1 MGCLLSTPSPPPSTR
16 HPAGAVQPP
25 GCEASD
31 DHAVRQLVAVS
42 KANDQHG
49 STLNSNRGG
58 VATDGGGCSHPAG
71 PASSNGDSARDGAR
85 DGAATPVQD
94 KAAASTPGR
103 KVNTNKHT
111 LSAVDKGTQLI
122 ESLSVIEGT
131 AVEKVEAFTS
141 LLVGESYV
149 QFASISVVSED
160 EQVFMVL
167 TASGVGSDFLPKHY
181 LLNVNSSHCS
191 VQRVVSEGTA
201 CFWAAGEHNANEL
214 PEDWK
219 CLFKMQKL
227 KSFLAVPIK
236 VGGQLVG
243 VLNVALVIEVD
254 EQKHWWG
261 LQLRLLAAVLAQHFH
276 DAHLRSKVSWLQS
289 IAKQDTVEQL
299 SMATLKG
306 LTGLFD
312 ALQDLSFYIALAL
325 PGRPC
330 AVMFSLSG
338 EMVQTAIGERKLPDY
353 EEHVAMHGFMTSE
366 TLLENALATG
376 QVMKVANMRRYLRL
390 YKTGAD
396 VAILYKSEGRSP
408 ASVMVLPLV
417 APDAARIGGLYAIS
431 RTATDFGMV
440 RRELMDLVK
449 LMVPTLQQKLYAEL
463 SKKLIEVSEGCKFD
477 CLSVTGTT
485 AKDELATSDSSTL
498 ESTKDLVLGT
508 RPEKDALIAELQE
521 QIRRQLAKVYKGH
534 PDPGPNN
541 MLEDLEVYDELG
553 RGGYGTVYRAIYKG
567 QLAAVKVVCDR
578 DVDNGSLNGALELAL
593 LTSISHPNIIQ
604 IHTYYAD
611 VPLNSIKFVRGHNNP
626 TSQRETDVAVG
637 PGAGAGGGAAGGS
650 SKEVGSGKLSRS
662 GEQNCQVLVMDFCD
676 MGSLADVLNTSL
688 LRHHAGKV
696 AMPAILHCLLEVASA
711 LHYLHSIGIV
721 HYDLKPE
728 NVLLKS
734 STIDSRGF
742 NCKVADFGLSN
753 IVSDNSYFNKHAEGT
768 ITHLAPEAMQPNG
781 KLTKAVDVYAF
792 GIMMWEL
799 YTGLRPY
806 TGYRTIDVAVK
817 VSKEGLRP
825 EFPSSTHPSFKE
837 LAQRCWQGDRR
848 LRPTFRQVMDRI
860 HEMLKDHELMGR
872 ESLLTLSSSAARLPV
887 YPDYLQD
894 AADNEFPLHIL

>member
-1 MGCLLSTPSPPPSTR
+1 MGCLLSTPQAPTAHSPPATGLGIAAAPAEAAPSPLQVKAEPSE
-16 HPAGAVQPP
+16 PADTPI
-25 GCEASD
+25 
-31 DHAVRQLVAVS
+31 
-42 KANDQHG
+42 
-49 STLNSNRGG
+49 SNGG
-58 VATDGGGCSHPAG
+58 GTATDGVGSSAPAG
-71 PASSNGDSARDGAR
+71 SSADPDSGPRENASTQDKMPASTNG
-85 DGAATPVQD
+85 
-94 KAAASTPGR
+94 GR
-103 KVNTNKHT
+103 KVANNKHT

-122 ESLSVIEGT
+122 ESLSAIEGT

-167 TASGVGSDFLPKHY
+167 TAAGVGSDFLPKHY
-181 LLNVNSSHCS
+181 LLNVASSHWS

-236 VGGQLVG
+236 VGAQLVG

-289 IAKQDTVEQL
+289 IAKQETVEQL

-306 LTGLFD
+306 LTGIFD
-312 ALQDLSFYIALAL
+312 ALQDLSFYIALVL

-330 AVMFSLSG
+330 AIMFSLSR
-338 EMVQTAIGERKLPDY
+338 EMVEAAAGERKSPAY
-353 EEHVAMHGFMTSE
+353 KEHVDMHGFVTNE

-440 RRELMDLVK
+440 RREVMDLVK
-449 LMVPTLQQKLYAEL
+449 LMVPTLQQKLYSEL
-463 SKKLIEVSEGCKFD
+463 NKKLIEVSEICKFES
-477 CLSVTGTT
+477 LSATGAN
-485 AKDELATSDSSTL
+485 AKDELGTSDSATL

-626 TSQRETDVAVG
+626 TSQKDAEGGG
-637 PGAGAGGGAAGGS
+637 PGGKDA
-650 SKEVGSGKLSRS
+650 SGKLNRP

-825 EFPSSTHPSFKE
+825 EFPSTTHPSFKE

-860 HEMLKDHELMGR
+860 HEMLKDAELMGR

-887 YPDYLQD
+887 YPDYLQVGED
-894 AADNEFPLHIL
+894 AADSEFPLHIL

>member
-1 MGCLLSTPSPPPSTR
+1 
-16 HPAGAVQPP
+16 
-25 GCEASD
+25 
-31 DHAVRQLVAVS
+31 
-42 KANDQHG
+42 
-49 STLNSNRGG
+49 
-58 VATDGGGCSHPAG
+58 
-71 PASSNGDSARDGAR
+71 
-85 DGAATPVQD
+85 
-94 KAAASTPGR
+94 
-103 KVNTNKHT
+103 
-111 LSAVDKGTQLI
+111 
-122 ESLSVIEGT
+122 
-131 AVEKVEAFTS
+131 
-141 LLVGESYV
+141 
-149 QFASISVVSED
+149 
-160 EQVFMVL
+160 
-167 TASGVGSDFLPKHY
+167 
-181 LLNVNSSHCS
+181 
-191 VQRVVSEGTA
+191 
-201 CFWAAGEHNANEL
+201 
-214 PEDWK
+214 
-219 CLFKMQKL
+219 
-227 KSFLAVPIK
+227 
-236 VGGQLVG
+236 
-243 VLNVALVIEVD
+243 
-254 EQKHWWG
+254 
-261 LQLRLLAAVLAQHFH
+261 
-276 DAHLRSKVSWLQS
+276 
-289 IAKQDTVEQL
+289 
-299 SMATLKG
+299 
-306 LTGLFD
+306 
-312 ALQDLSFYIALAL
+312 
-325 PGRPC
+325 
-330 AVMFSLSG
+330 MFSLSG
-338 EMVQTAIGERKLPDY
+338 EMVEAAAGERKSPNFK
-353 EEHVAMHGFMTSE
+353 EAVAMHGFMTGE

-463 SKKLIEVSEGCKFD
+463 SKKLIEVSESCKFE
-477 CLSVTGTT
+477 CLSATGNT
-485 AKDELATSDSSTL
+485 AKDELATSDSATL

-541 MLEDLEVYDELG
+541 MLKDLEVYDELG

-626 TSQRETDVAVG
+626 TSQREQQEAAAAAAAAGGGG
-637 PGAGAGGGAAGGS
+637 PGGAGGGPGGS
-650 SKEVGSGKLSRS
+650 GKEGGSGKLNRP

-806 TGYRTIDVAVK
+806 TGFRTIDVAVK

-860 HEMLKDHELMGR
+860 HEMLKDAELMGR
-872 ESLLTLSSSAARLPV
+872 ESLLTLSNSAARLPV
-887 YPDYLQD
+887 YPEYLQD
-894 AADNEFPLHIL
+894 AADSEFPLHIL

>member
-1 MGCLLSTPSPPPSTR
+1 MEQKRTWIKAAVLTAAALCTQAAEVTLASAMGLRRQYTIGLLPQILVERLLQISTR
-16 HPAGAVQPP
+16 
-25 GCEASD
+25 
-31 DHAVRQLVAVS
+31 
-42 KANDQHG
+42 
-49 STLNSNRGG
+49 
-58 VATDGGGCSHPAG
+58 
-71 PASSNGDSARDGAR
+71 
-85 DGAATPVQD
+85 
-94 KAAASTPGR
+94 
-103 KVNTNKHT
+103 
-111 LSAVDKGTQLI
+111 
-122 ESLSVIEGT
+122 
-131 AVEKVEAFTS
+131 F
-141 LLVGESYV
+141 LLLT
-149 QFASISVVSED
+149 SISVVSED

-181 LLNVNSSHCS
+181 LLNVDSSHCS
-191 VQRVVSEGTA
+191 VQRVLSEGTA

-276 DAHLRSKVSWLQS
+276 DAHLRSKISWLQS
-289 IAKQDTVEQL
+289 IAKQETVEQL
-299 SMATLKG
+299 SIAILKG
-306 LTGLFD
+306 LTGIFD
-312 ALQDLSFYIALAL
+312 ALQDLSFYIALVL

-330 AVMFSLSG
+330 AIMFALSHELVM
-338 EMVQTAIGERKLPDY
+338 ETAMGERRSPDY
-353 EEHVAMHGFMTSE
+353 RERVAMHGFMSSE

-396 VAILYKSEGRSP
+396 VAILYKLEGRSP
-408 ASVMVLPLV
+408 ASAMVLPLV

-463 SKKLIEVSEGCKFD
+463 SKKLIEVSEVWWTLCGSPNGAVYKQGCSCKFE
-477 CLSVTGTT
+477 CLSATGTM
-485 AKDELATSDSSTL
+485 AKDELATSDSATL

-541 MLEDLEVYDELG
+541 LLEDLEVYDELG

-611 VPLNSIKFVRGHNNP
+611 VPLNCIKFVRGHNNP
-626 TSQRETDVAVG
+626 TSQREAKE
-637 PGAGAGGGAAGGS
+637 AAAGGGGGLGGRAAGGGGAVGGGLGGGS
-650 SKEVGSGKLSRS
+650 GKEAGSGKLNRP
-662 GEQNCQVLVMDFCD
+662 GEQNCQVVLVMDYCD

-742 NCKVADFGLSN
+742 NCKKCCSGLLPSDLVCFRLEYLEGDHESCFTQVADFGLSN

-887 YPDYLQD
+887 YPEYLQD

>member
-1 MGCLLSTPSPPPSTR
+1 MGCLQSKPAAPATPASPVSVGAPPEPRPTVVAPAAPAAAGSIKEAEPQPSGA
-16 HPAGAVQPP
+16 HSNGAGLAIDAGA
-25 GCEASD
+25 
-31 DHAVRQLVAVS
+31 
-42 KANDQHG
+42 G
-49 STLNSNRGG
+49 S
-58 VATDGGGCSHPAG
+58 APA
-71 PASSNGDSARDGAR
+71 PSSRGDSGGKDSGQGVTTPP
-85 DGAATPVQD
+85 DKPPVSAA
-94 KAAASTPGR
+94 GR
-103 KVNTNKHT
+103 KVTTNKHT
-111 LSAVDKGTQLI
+111 FAAVDKGTQLI
-122 ESLSVIEGT
+122 ESLSAIEGT

-181 LLNVNSSHCS
+181 LLNVASSHWS

-236 VGGQLVG
+236 VGAQLVG

-289 IAKQDTVEQL
+289 IAKQETVEQL

-306 LTGLFD
+306 LTDIFD
-312 ALQDLSFYIALAL
+312 ALQDLSFYIALVL

-330 AVMFSLSG
+330 AIMFSLSR
-338 EMVQTAIGERKLPDY
+338 EMVEAVGERRSPDY
-353 EEHVAMHGFMTSE
+353 KEHVDMHGFVTNE

-440 RRELMDLVK
+440 RREVMDLVK
-449 LMVPTLQQKLYAEL
+449 LMVPTLQQKLYSEL
-463 SKKLIEVSEGCKFD
+463 NRKLIEVSESCKFES
-477 CLSVTGTT
+477 LSATGAN
-485 AKDELATSDSSTL
+485 AKDELGTSDSATL

-508 RPEKDALIAELQE
+508 RPEKDAFIAELQE
-521 QIRRQLAKVYKGH
+521 QIRRQLAKVYRGH

-626 TSQRETDVAVG
+626 TSQKEGEGQG
-637 PGAGAGGGAAGGS
+637 PGQGGPGGQG
-650 SKEVGSGKLSRS
+650 KDGSGKLNRPS
-662 GEQNCQVLVMDFCD
+662 EQNCQVLVMDFCD

-825 EFPSSTHPSFKE
+825 EFPSSTHNSFKE
-837 LAQRCWQGDRR
+837 LAQKCWQGDRR

-860 HEMLKDHELMGR
+860 HEMLKDAELMGR

-894 AADNEFPLHIL
+894 AADGEFPLHIL

>member
-1 MGCLLSTPSPPPSTR
+1 
-16 HPAGAVQPP
+16 
-25 GCEASD
+25 
-31 DHAVRQLVAVS
+31 
-42 KANDQHG
+42 
-49 STLNSNRGG
+49 
-58 VATDGGGCSHPAG
+58 
-71 PASSNGDSARDGAR
+71 
-85 DGAATPVQD
+85 
-94 KAAASTPGR
+94 
-103 KVNTNKHT
+103 
-111 LSAVDKGTQLI
+111 
-122 ESLSVIEGT
+122 
-131 AVEKVEAFTS
+131 
-141 LLVGESYV
+141 
-149 QFASISVVSED
+149 
-160 EQVFMVL
+160 
-167 TASGVGSDFLPKHY
+167 
-181 LLNVNSSHCS
+181 
-191 VQRVVSEGTA
+191 
-201 CFWAAGEHNANEL
+201 
-214 PEDWK
+214 
-219 CLFKMQKL
+219 MQKL

-236 VGGQLVG
+236 VGAQLVG

-289 IAKQDTVEQL
+289 IAKQETVEQL

-306 LTGLFD
+306 LTGIFD
-312 ALQDLSFYIALAL
+312 ALQDLSFYIALVL

-330 AVMFSLSG
+330 AIMFSLSR
-338 EMVQTAIGERKLPDY
+338 EMVEAAAGERKSPAY
-353 EEHVAMHGFMTSE
+353 KEHVDMHGFVTNE

-440 RRELMDLVK
+440 RREVMDLVK
-449 LMVPTLQQKLYAEL
+449 LMVPTLQQKLYSEL
-463 SKKLIEVSEGCKFD
+463 NKKLIEVSEICKFES
-477 CLSVTGTT
+477 LSATGAN
-485 AKDELATSDSSTL
+485 AKDELGTSDSATL

-626 TSQRETDVAVG
+626 TSQKDNEGGG
-637 PGAGAGGGAAGGS
+637 PGGKDA
-650 SKEVGSGKLSRS
+650 SGKLTRP

-825 EFPSSTHPSFKE
+825 EFPSTTHPSFKE

-860 HEMLKDHELMGR
+860 HEMLKDAELMGR

-887 YPDYLQD
+887 YPDYLQVGED
-894 AADNEFPLHIL
+894 AADSEFPLHIL

>member
-1 MGCLLSTPSPPPSTR
+1 MGCLLSTPSPPPSTGL
-16 HPAGAVQPP
+16 PAGAVQSP
-25 GCEASD
+25 GHEASD
-31 DHAVRQLVAVS
+31 AQAVRQLVAAS
-42 KANDQHG
+42 KTNDHHG
-49 STLNSNRGG
+49 STPISNGGG
-58 VATDGGGCSHPAG
+58 VAADGGGCSHPPG
-71 PASSNGDSARDGAR
+71 PASSRGDSGKDSTRDGT
-85 DGAATPVQD
+85 ATPVQD

-306 LTGLFD
+306 LTGIFD
-312 ALQDLSFYIALAL
+312 ALQDLSFYIALVL

-338 EMVQTAIGERKLPDY
+338 EMVQTAIGERKSPDFK
-353 EEHVAMHGFMTSE
+353 EHVAMHGFMTSE

-463 SKKLIEVSEGCKFD
+463 SKKLIEVSESCKFE

-485 AKDELATSDSSTL
+485 AKDELATSDSATL

-626 TSQRETDVAVG
+626 ASQREADLTV
-637 PGAGAGGGAAGGS
+637 GAGAGGGAAGGS
-650 SKEVGSGKLSRS
+650 GKDAGSGRLSRP

-781 KLTKAVDVYAF
+781 KLTRAVDVYAF

-817 VSKEGLRP
+817 VSKERLRP